1 MKYEKE
7 YKLWLETWGEV
18 SQIDCGIEEMA
29 ELIRAF
35 SKYKR
40 FLRFPENH
48 AGREKEY
55 LDNIKEELADVSLGI
70 EQMTMH
76 FGKEE
81 IDQIREAKVQR
92 VTKKYFSTLPK

>member
-7 YKLWLETWGEV
+7 YKLFLDTWGLV
-18 SQIDCGIEEMA
+18 SQIDIAIEEMA
-29 ELIRAF
+29 ELITAL

-40 FLRFPENH
+40 LLRVPKNH

-55 LDNIKEELADVSLGI
+55 LDNIREEIADASLCI

-81 IDQIREAKVQR
+81 IDQTREEKVQR
-92 VTKKYFSTLPK
+92 VMKKYFPD